1 MLMVVGSG
9 SSAGGGHERLRVQAV
24 RQSGHRGSAEAVGP
38 SNGAFNNNGA
48 FNSNGAFSSNG
59 ASNSDDAYIMRRAA
73 FCVGSEC
80 LCVSPRVC
88 LVKRLRFV
96 LCAVHYLYDIVNQFD
111 GTSCSGNRSQ
121 SV

>member
-1 MLMVVGSG
+1 MLMIVGSG

-24 RQSGHRGSAEAVGP
+24 RQGGHRGPAEAVGP

-48 FNSNGAFSSNG
+48 FYSNGTFNSNG

-73 FCVGSEC
+73 LCVGSEC

-88 LVKRLRFV
+88 LVKRLRVV
-96 LCAVHYLYDIVNQFD
+96 LCAVHYLYDIVNHFD
-111 GTSCSGNRSQ
+111 GMSRSVNRSR
-121 SV
+121 SA